1 MNIGEHKRQSIL
13 AGFNTEIVKGDEN
26 EFSTPESFEKAV
38 ADNKWLVYT
47 EENIEA
53 FEKALNDKLND
64 LTKGGDEA
72 SKAEL
77 IKKSHMDFGNLTAK
91 MIIDKRGFSKK
102 VWVSSNGGDNTATE
116 HHASSEDTK
125 ASHQQLLDE
134 KISKK
139 NHKQMTAHKED
150 VEYEEQ
156 EKKLNDM
163 AHEVVDKKAEGK
175 FYKDGSTF
183 EKKEGVGELEQS
195 FNGQTTQYKDADGKL
210 VATYHEPT
218 NIGHVYIEPADRNED
233 FSDAEFKQAP
243 TLTKKEKQKG
253 NRKLHDAFKKIESH
267 YDNTTGGDAFVNE
280 WSDKIQDI
288 HLVVDSPEAIQQFQD
303 IANEYGYKD
312 KYDGKNWLENWIEG
326 EGLTDEKL
334 KEIHGKL
341 SKIK

>member
-53 FEKALNDKLND
+53 FEKALNEQLNAIEKGGEGSKD
-64 LTKGGDEA
+64 EILEKAKKDFSKLTK
-72 SKAEL
+72 KL
-77 IKKSHMDFGNLTAK
+77 VV
-91 MIIDKRGFSKK
+91 DKRGFSKT
-102 VWVSSNGGDNTATE
+102 VWVGNGGENTAVE
-116 HHASSEDTK
+116 QSSEDSK
-125 ASHQQLLDE
+125 NSHQQLLDE
-134 KISKK
+134 KIEKK
-139 NHKQMTAHKED
+139 NHKQMAAHKED
-150 VEYEEQ
+150 AEYEAQ

-163 AHEVVDKKAEGK
+163 AHEV
-175 FYKDGSTF
+175 
-183 EKKEGVGELEQS
+183 
-195 FNGQTTQYKDADGKL
+195 
-210 VATYHEPT
+210 
-218 NIGHVYIEPADRNED
+218 
-233 FSDAEFKQAP
+233 
-243 TLTKKEKQKG
+243 
-253 NRKLHDAFKKIESH
+253 
-267 YDNTTGGDAFVNE
+267 VNE

-288 HLVVDSPEAIQQFQD
+288 HLVTDSPEAIQQFQD